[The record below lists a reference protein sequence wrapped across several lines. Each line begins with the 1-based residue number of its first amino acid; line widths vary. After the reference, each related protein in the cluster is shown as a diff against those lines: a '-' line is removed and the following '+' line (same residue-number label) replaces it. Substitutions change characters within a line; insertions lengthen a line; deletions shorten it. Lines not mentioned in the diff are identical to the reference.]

1 MAPLEG
7 LSDAHAIL
15 LATQLCAKGEVS
27 DLPALQAQYPH
38 CFPLERLLR
47 IILTFLPESTDTS
60 RYVPVLQ
67 QLTTGPNSTTLDRD
81 IDISSVKDLSESAAR
96 KRVRKLRLRPLKR
109 DDEEEEVQSSD
120 PLTQF
125 LIHRAHLID
134 IETSLQPLILD
145 LILPFYEQ
153 SPIIQTWLISSL
165 LPALRLNY
173 EYYPNREDT
182 LSLETLELMDDQTAV
197 NVLLSMTSSARNNM
211 DLINNLRGLVGPWLY
226 GSKRSKRRRLNETAR
241 QNSISYIQGA
251 SKPEATELAGW
262 EYVNEWL
269 LSRSLVD
276 RDSVVRAFTN
286 WNGPEDIDL
295 GGYDVNGTRLSSD
308 ETRELLSRYGQ
319 SGLAVVYAH
328 ADSSR
333 AALEGSFQVL
343 ARVAKLLDLEEHSY
357 LSSNSALPSVDY
369 DAKLISS
376 TTRAS
381 LLQNSLLA
389 PENPL
394 TQPSPS
400 SISFLS
406 ALLLSLRTLT
416 GLGHI
421 VPCRLAANICL
432 HSSEEMQMAELKNVV
447 ASTVKQPRSKSE
459 WQDVR
464 QQLLWLRDWQA
475 EHSEDGWDEPS
486 THHGLFWRISR
497 EYVETE
503 ILKALLGARGRFCS
517 AVALDHPMLI
527 ALEYQLAVDLYTQ
540 SEVAP
545 LNRAQVENAVVEA
558 IFSAYDNASNGNRTR
573 GGMKRAY
580 DM

>member
-15 LATQLCAKGEVS
+15 LATQLCAKGEIA
-27 DLPALQAQYPH
+27 DLPALQARHPH

-47 IILTFLPESTDTS
+47 IILTFLPESTEAS

-67 QLTTGPNSTTLDRD
+67 ELTAGSHSTSLDRD
-81 IDISSVKDLSESAAR
+81 IDISAVKDLSESAAR

-109 DDEEEEVQSSD
+109 DDEEEEVESSD

-153 SPIIQTWLISSL
+153 SPIIRTWLISSL

-173 EYYPNREDT
+173 EYYPNNEET
-182 LSLETLELMDDQTAV
+182 LSLETLELMDDQTAI
-197 NVLLSMTSSARNNM
+197 NVLLSMTGSERNNM
-211 DLINNLRGLVGPWLY
+211 DVGNNLRGLVGPWLY

-251 SKPEATELAGW
+251 SKPGATELAGW

-276 RDSVVRAFTN
+276 RESVVSAFTN

-295 GGYDVNGTRLSSD
+295 GGYDESGAGLSSN
-308 ETRELLSRYGQ
+308 EARELLIRYGQ

-333 AALEGSFQVL
+333 AALERSFQVL
-343 ARVAKLLDLEEHSY
+343 SRVAQLLDLEDHSY
-357 LSSNSALPSVDY
+357 FHSTDSALPSVDY

-406 ALLLSLRTLT
+406 AILLSLRILT
-416 GLGHI
+416 GLGHL

-464 QQLLWLRDWQA
+464 QQVLWLRDWQA

-497 EYVETE
+497 DYVETE
-503 ILKALLGARGRFCS
+503 ILKALLGARGRSCS
-517 AVALDHPMLI
+517 ASR
-527 ALEYQLAVDLYTQ
+527 LA
-540 SEVAP
+540 
-545 LNRAQVENAVVEA
+545 
-558 IFSAYDNASNGNRTR
+558 I
-573 GGMKRAY
+573 
-580 DM
+580 

>member
-7 LSDAHAIL
+7 LSDAHVIL
-15 LATQLCAKGEVS
+15 LATQLCAGGYIA
-27 DLPALQAQYPH
+27 DLPALQVRYPH
-38 CFPLERLLR
+38 LFPLERLLR
-47 IILTFLPESTDTS
+47 IILTFLPESTEAS

-67 QLTTGPNSTTLDRD
+67 QLVAGSLDTYPDRD
-81 IDISSVKDLSESAAR
+81 IDISAVKDLSESAAR

-109 DDEEEEVQSSD
+109 EDEEEEVVSSD

-134 IETSLQPLILD
+134 IETSLQPLILS
-145 LILPFYEQ
+145 LVLPFYEQ
-153 SPIIQTWLISSL
+153 SPVVRTWLISSL

-173 EYYPNREDT
+173 EYYPNREET
-182 LSLETLELMDDQTAV
+182 LSLETLELMDDQTAI
-197 NVLLSMTSSARNNM
+197 NVLLSMTGSEWNNM
-211 DLINNLRGLVGPWLY
+211 DLTNNLRGLVGPWLY

-241 QNSISYIQGA
+241 QNSISNIQGP
-251 SKPEATELAGW
+251 SNPEATELASW
-262 EYVNEWL
+262 KFVNEWL

-276 RDSVVRAFTN
+276 RDSVVSAFTS

-295 GGYDVNGTRLSSD
+295 GGYDTNGARLSSG
-308 ETRELLSRYGQ
+308 EARELLNRYGQ

-333 AALEGSFQVL
+333 AALEGSAQIL

-357 LSSNSALPSVDY
+357 LDSSNQALPSVDY

-389 PENPL
+389 KDNPL

-406 ALLLSLRTLT
+406 TLLLSLRILT
-416 GLGHI
+416 SLGHL

-432 HSSEEMQMAELKNVV
+432 HSSEEMQMAELKKVV
-447 ASTVKQPRSKSE
+447 ASTAKQPRTKIE
-459 WQDVR
+459 WQGVR
-464 QQLLWLRDWQA
+464 QQVLWLRGWQA
-475 EHSEDGWDEPS
+475 EESDNGWDESS

-497 EYVETE
+497 DDVETE
-503 ILKALLGARGRFCS
+503 ILKALLGARGRLCS
-517 AVALDHPMLI
+517 LSPSTV
-527 ALEYQLAVDLYTQ
+527 
-540 SEVAP
+540 
-545 LNRAQVENAVVEA
+545 
-558 IFSAYDNASNGNRTR
+558 
-573 GGMKRAY
+573 
-580 DM
+580 

>member
-1 MAPLEG
+1 MASLDG

-15 LATQLCAKGEVS
+15 LATKLCAEGEIA
-27 DLPALQAQYPH
+27 DLPALQAHYPH

-47 IILTFLPESTDTS
+47 IILTYLPESTEAS

-67 QLTTGPNSTTLDRD
+67 QLTNGSNSTSLDRD
-81 IDISSVKDLSESAAR
+81 IDISAVKDVSESTAR

-109 DDEEEEVQSSD
+109 DDEEEEVESSG

-134 IETSLQPLILD
+134 TETSLQPLILD
-145 LILPFYEQ
+145 LILPFCEQ
-153 SPIIQTWLISSL
+153 SPVRRTWLISSL

-173 EYYPNREDT
+173 EYYPNREET
-182 LSLETLELMDDQTAV
+182 LSLETLELMDDQTAI
-197 NVLLSMTSSARNNM
+197 NVLLSMTGSARNNM

-226 GSKRSKRRRLNETAR
+226 GSNRSKRRRLNETAR

-251 SKPEATELAGW
+251 SKPAATELAGW

-276 RDSVVRAFTN
+276 CDSVVSAFTN
-286 WNGPEDIDL
+286 WNGPGDIDL
-295 GGYDVNGTRLSSD
+295 GGYDENGTRLSSD

-333 AALEGSFQVL
+333 AALEGLFQVL

-357 LSSNSALPSVDY
+357 LQSSNSALPSVDY
-369 DAKLISS
+369 DAKLFSS

-389 PENPL
+389 PGNPL
-394 TQPSPS
+394 TQPSPP

-416 GLGHI
+416 GLGHL

-447 ASTVKQPRSKSE
+447 ASTVKQTRSKAE
-459 WQDVR
+459 WQTVR
-464 QQLLWLRDWQA
+464 QQVLWLRDWQT

-497 EYVETE
+497 DYVETE
-503 ILKALLGARGRFCS
+503 ILKALLGARGRFCT
-517 AVALDHPMLI
+517 AIALDRLMLI
-527 ALEYQLAVDLYTQ
+527 TQNINWPWIYTPSRRQ
-540 SEVAP
+540 HH
-545 LNRAQVENAVVEA
+545 
-558 IFSAYDNASNGNRTR
+558 
-573 GGMKRAY
+573 
-580 DM
+580 